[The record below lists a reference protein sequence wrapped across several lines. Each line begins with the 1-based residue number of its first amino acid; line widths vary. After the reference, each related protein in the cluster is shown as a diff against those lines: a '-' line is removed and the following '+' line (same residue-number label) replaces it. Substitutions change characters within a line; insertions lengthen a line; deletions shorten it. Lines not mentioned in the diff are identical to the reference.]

1 MPALKCSKNDQIRHS
16 SSCHPE
22 WMNWQLR
29 LLTAQKGSD
38 LLMQNTRHPG
48 SSLALNSNLNL
59 IRSLDLNNL
68 QELQGTD
75 GEGSGTPLQYSCLEN
90 PMDGAW

>member
-1 MPALKCSKNDQIRHS
+1 MDELAATAAHS
-16 SSCHPE
+16 TKRQC
-22 WMNWQLR
+22 
-29 LLTAQKGSD
+29 D
-38 LLMQNTRHPG
+38 LLMQNTLHPG

-59 IRSLDLNNL
+59 IKPLDLSNL

-90 PMDGAW
+90 PMDGA

>member
-1 MPALKCSKNDQIRHS
+1 MDELAATAAHS
-16 SSCHPE
+16 TKRQC
-22 WMNWQLR
+22 
-29 LLTAQKGSD
+29 D
-38 LLMQNTRHPG
+38 LLMQNTLHPE

-59 IRSLDLNNL
+59 IKPLDLNNL

-90 PMDGAW
+90 PMDGA

>member
-1 MPALKCSKNDQIRHS
+1 
-16 SSCHPE
+16 
-22 WMNWQLR
+22 
-29 LLTAQKGSD
+29 
-38 LLMQNTRHPG
+38 MQNTLHPE

-59 IRSLDLNNL
+59 IKPLDLNNL

-90 PMDGAW
+90 PMDGA